1 LPYLDLARGLG
12 LEPNRPTWMLV
23 DNCKR
28 LQIDLDGAIF
38 TTNGVTLKVRGE
50 FGHAFSSKGT
60 RSILDNPLH
69 LGKILMPPL
78 IEINRNY

>member
-1 LPYLDLARGLG
+1 LPYFDLARGLG
-12 LEPNRPTWMLV
+12 LEPNGPTWMLV
-23 DNCKR
+23 DHCKR
-28 LQIDLDGAIF
+28 LQINLDGAIF
-38 TTNGVTLKVRGE
+38 TTNGVTLKVRDE

-78 IEINRNY
+78 IEINRNC